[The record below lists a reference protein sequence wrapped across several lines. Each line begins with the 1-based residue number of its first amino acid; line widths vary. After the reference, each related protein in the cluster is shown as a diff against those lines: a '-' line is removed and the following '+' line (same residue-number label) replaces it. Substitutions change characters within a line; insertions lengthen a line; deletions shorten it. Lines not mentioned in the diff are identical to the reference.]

1 MNINE
6 IHYRIKM
13 RGNKLDS
20 NYMKNIPPAQL
31 DVLINDTTSDYIE
44 MFYTG
49 NNIQGYDVGFEVG
62 EQRIDML
69 SSLVVKNPDQGVL
82 TPSNYDSTLKVYE
95 FKFSGLKYPYRHF
108 VRAYIFSDCG
118 TISIVPTNL
127 TQHDDLSSVL
137 TDKTRKPSKLWKRIV
152 ATIGKDSLSSSF
164 QDSSLYVYTGGE
176 FTITGIYIEY
186 VKQPEVVYFGGYN
199 SLDGLYTTGDPQV
212 DSDIPVTYHS
222 LLCDMCVQN
231 LFRNLLSP
239 GAVGLFQKPNLTNG
253 T

>member
-20 NYMKNIPPAQL
+20 NYMKNLPPAQI
-31 DVLINDTTSDYIE
+31 DVLINDTTQDYIE

-49 NNIQGYDVGFEVG
+49 NNTQGYDVGFEVG

-69 SSLVVKNPDQGVL
+69 SSLVVKNQEQAIL
-82 TPSNYDSTLKVYE
+82 APSNYNSTLNMYE
-95 FKFSGLKYPYRHF
+95 FKLSGLAQPYRHF

-118 TISIVPTNL
+118 TISLVSANL

-137 TDKTRKPSKLWKRIV
+137 TDKTRKPSKLWKRII
-152 ATIGKDSLSSSF
+152 ATIGKDSSNF
-164 QDSSLYVYTGGE
+164 QESSLYIYTGGE
-176 FTITGIYIEY
+176 FTITGVYIEY
-186 VKQPEVVYFGGYN
+186 VKQPQVVYFGGYD
-199 SLDGLYTTGDPQV
+199 SLDGLYTVGDPQV

-222 LLCDMCVQN
+222 LLCDMCIQN

-239 GAVGLFQKPNLTNG
+239 GAVGLFQKTNLTNG
-253 T
+253 S